1 MVIAVRRDL
10 KMGRGKVAAQCAH
23 AAVDLYRQLSQQSN
37 PLLVPSPPPP
47 IPLPSSCA
55 GLLIRGFAQHQWE
68 ANGEAKIVVGVENAE
83 ELMALVTRARVPDGA
98 SAGAVPVASTIIS
111 DAGRTQ
117 VRLRGPSARF
127 GGSRWRLW
135 LRRWRLA
142 P

>member
-37 PLLVPSPPPP
+37 PLLVPSSPPPP
-47 IPLPSSCA
+47 RPAPFFLRRPA
-55 GLLIRGFAQHQWE
+55 DLIRGFAQHQWE

-83 ELMALVTRARVPDGA
+83 ELMALVTSARVPDGA

-117 VRLRGPSARF
+117 VRLRVPSARAV
-127 GGSRWRLW
+127 WVTVPA
-135 LRRWRLA
+135 LA
-142 P
+142 A